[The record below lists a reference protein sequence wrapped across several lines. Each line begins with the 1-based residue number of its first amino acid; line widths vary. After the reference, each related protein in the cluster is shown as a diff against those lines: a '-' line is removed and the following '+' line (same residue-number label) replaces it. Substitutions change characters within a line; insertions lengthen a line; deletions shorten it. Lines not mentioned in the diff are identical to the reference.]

1 MSVPANIVTELQ
13 FLQAQV
19 AAVGDLR
26 TAEVATVTAMELNA
40 TNLLLD
46 IDTALATAAGSTRD
60 ITGAFINLDTWLPP
74 IDVGL
79 IVSDIQILLVCAQDQ
94 TTLSTMRGVVGRAS
108 VMLNNLAWQ
117 DPPPPQV

>member
-1 MSVPANIVTELQ
+1 MTIPANVVSELE

-60 ITGAFINLDTWLPP
+60 ITGAFINLDTWQAP

-94 TTLSTMRGVVGRAS
+94 ATLSAMRGVVGRAS